1 MNSIQI
7 EELERYLEEIPDNG
21 NLVSEFE
28 DSYLDEFD
36 IIHPLDRVENIEEFY
51 IQNLDVVFDD
61 KKPTSDGNSNKDIE
75 SLSDEEYVP
84 KKTKNKGRKKATK
97 KSKKLVTKP
106 KSKNTVRTLE
116 DVEAEKEDQ
125 TNNL

>member
-51 IQNLDVVFDD
+51 IQNLGNFIFLISYLYFIKLLIIRKILFLDVVFDD
-61 KKPTSDGNSNKDIE
+61 KKPTSDGNSNK
-75 SLSDEEYVP
+75 
-84 KKTKNKGRKKATK
+84 G
-97 KSKKLVTKP
+97 KLIFGIMYIVYIIHMYI
-106 KSKNTVRTLE
+106 VI
-116 DVEAEKEDQ
+116 VYIFI
-125 TNNL
+125 